1 MLKDINKDLFYLF
14 DFLIRD
20 FIGIKEL
27 SNIKAF
33 LNIFGTESSNGFNS
47 NQIFIFG

>member
-1 MLKDINKDLFYLF
+1 MNEIHKDLFYLF

-27 SNIKAF
+27 SNIKVF
-33 LNIFGTESSNGFNS
+33 LNTNNYTPNILN
-47 NQIFIFG
+47 